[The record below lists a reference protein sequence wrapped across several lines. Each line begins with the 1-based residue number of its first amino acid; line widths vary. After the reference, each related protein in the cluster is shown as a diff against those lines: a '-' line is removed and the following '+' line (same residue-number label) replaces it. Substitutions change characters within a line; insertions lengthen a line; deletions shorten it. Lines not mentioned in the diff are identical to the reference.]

1 MTPPARRAIVTGG
14 AGFVGSHL
22 IDRLRRDGADVVCID
37 SMITGRPEN
46 LAHLEADPG
55 FTLIER
61 DVTTSWDV
69 DGPVD
74 AVLHLASPA
83 SPVDYQRH
91 PVATLDVGTIG
102 TRRALEL
109 AREKRAR
116 FLIASTSEVYGDP
129 LVHPQVETYW
139 GNVNPV
145 GPRSMYDES
154 KRPAEAYVMAFHRSL
169 GVDTRI
175 ARIFN
180 TYGPRM
186 RSDDGRAVPQFI
198 TQALSGEPLTVYGDG
213 SQTRS
218 LCYVDDL
225 VDGLVRLLDS
235 DYHEPVNLGNP
246 NEMTMRELAETI
258 RRVCDS
264 ASAIETRP
272 LPVDDPRRRCPDISR
287 AQTILGWRPTVPPQG
302 RLERTVTWW
311 RTVAAGVAGPS
322 AVLTP
327 RGAGVD

>member
-22 IDRLRRDGADVVCID
+22 VDRLRRDGTEVVCID
-37 SMITGRPEN
+37 NMITGRRQN

-55 FTLIER
+55 FLLIEA

-69 DGPVD
+69 PGPVD
-74 AVLHLASPA
+74 AVFHLASPA
-83 SPVDYQRH
+83 SPMDYQRY

-102 TRRALEL
+102 TRRALEF
-109 AREKRAR
+109 ARENRAR
-116 FLIASTSEVYGDP
+116 FLLASTSEVYGDP
-129 LVHPQVETYW
+129 HVHPQSETYW

-154 KRPAEAYVMAFHRSL
+154 KRAAEAYVMAFHRSL

-198 TQALSGEPLTVYGDG
+198 TQALSDAPLTVYGDG

-225 VDGLVRLLDS
+225 VEGLIRLADS
-235 DYHEPVNLGNP
+235 DYREPVNLGNP
-246 NEMTMRELAETI
+246 HELTMSELAEII
-258 RRVCDS
+258 RRACDS
-264 ASAIETRP
+264 GSPVEMRP

-287 AQTILGWRPTVPPQG
+287 AEAILGWHPTISLQAG
-302 RLERTVTWW
+302 LERTVTWW
-311 RTVAAGVAGPS
+311 RMEAAGAAAPGG
-322 AVLTP
+322 VLTP
-327 RGAGVD
+327 RGAAH

>member
-1 MTPPARRAIVTGG
+1 MSPPTRRAIVTGG

-22 IDRLRRDGADVVCID
+22 IDRLRRDGVEVVCVD
-37 SMITGRPEN
+37 SMITGRSVN

-55 FTLIER
+55 FQLIER
-61 DVTTSWDV
+61 DVTMPWDV
-69 DGPVD
+69 GGPVD
-74 AVLHLASPA
+74 AVFHLASPA

-102 TRRALEL
+102 TRRTLEV
-109 AREKRAR
+109 ARAKQAR
-116 FLIASTSEVYGDP
+116 FLLASTSEVYGDP
-129 LVHPQVETYW
+129 DVHPQVETYW

-154 KRPAEAYVMAFHRSL
+154 KRAAEAYVMAFRHSL

-225 VDGLVRLLDS
+225 VDGLIRLMDS
-235 DYHEPVNLGNP
+235 EYQEPVNLGNP
-246 NEMTMRELAETI
+246 HELTMRELAEMI
-258 RRVCDS
+258 RDACAS
-264 ASAIETRP
+264 ASPIETRP

-287 AQTILGWRPTVPPQG
+287 AETILAWHPAVSLQTG
-302 RLERTVTWW
+302 LERTVAWW
-311 RTVAAGVAGPS
+311 RSELAYAYRSPESTLPATG
-322 AVLTP
+322 
-327 RGAGVD
+327 R

>member
-1 MTPPARRAIVTGG
+1 MSPAARRAIVTGG

-22 IDRLRRDGADVVCID
+22 IDRLRRDGVEVVCVD
-37 SMITGRPEN
+37 SMITGRRVN
-46 LAHLEADPG
+46 LAHLEDDPG
-55 FTLIER
+55 FQLIER

-74 AVLHLASPA
+74 AVFHLASPA

-102 TRRALEL
+102 TRRTLEV
-109 AREKRAR
+109 AREKQAR
-116 FLIASTSEVYGDP
+116 FLFASTSEVYGDP
-129 LVHPQVETYW
+129 DVHPQVETYW

-154 KRPAEAYVMAFHRSL
+154 KRAAEAYVMAFRRSL

-225 VDGLVRLLDS
+225 VDGLIRLMDS
-235 DYHEPVNLGNP
+235 EYQEPVNLGNP
-246 NEMTMRELAETI
+246 HELTMRELAEII
-258 RRVCDS
+258 RDACDS

-287 AQTILGWRPTVPPQG
+287 AETILGWSPTISLQTG
-302 RLERTVTWW
+302 LKRTVTWW
-311 RTVAAGVAGPS
+311 RSELAGAGLGG
-322 AVLTP
+322 ALAP
-327 RGAGVD
+327 RGAVH

>member
-1 MTPPARRAIVTGG
+1 MSPAARRAIVTGG

-22 IDRLRRDGADVVCID
+22 IDRLRRESVEVVCID
-37 SMITGRPEN
+37 SMITGRRRN

-55 FTLIER
+55 FRLIER

-83 SPVDYQRH
+83 SPVDYQRY

-102 TRRALEL
+102 TRRALEF

-129 LVHPQVETYW
+129 DVHPQVETYW

-154 KRPAEAYVMAFHRSL
+154 KRAAEAYVMAFRRSL

-198 TQALSGEPLTVYGDG
+198 TQALSGEPMTVYGDG

-225 VDGLVRLLDS
+225 VDGLIRLLDS
-235 DYHEPVNLGNP
+235 DYQEPVNLGNP
-246 NEMTMRELAETI
+246 SELTMWELAEII
-258 RRVCDS
+258 RGACDS

-287 AQTILGWRPTVPPQG
+287 AETILGWHPTVSLQTG
-302 RLERTVTWW
+302 LERTVTWW
-311 RTVAAGVAGPS
+311 RSELADAAGPGG
-322 AVLTP
+322 VLAP
-327 RGAGVD
+327 RGAAH

>member
-1 MTPPARRAIVTGG
+1 MSPPARRAIITGG

-22 IDRLRRDGADVVCID
+22 IDRLRRDGVEVVCID
-37 SMITGRPEN
+37 NMLTGRPGN
-46 LAHLEADPG
+46 LAHLEADSG
-55 FTLIER
+55 FELIER
-61 DVTTSWDV
+61 DVTAPWDV
-69 DGPVD
+69 DGSVD

-102 TRRALEL
+102 TRRALEF
-109 AREKRAR
+109 AREKHAR
-116 FLIASTSEVYGDP
+116 FLLASTSEVYGDP
-129 LVHPQVETYW
+129 DVHPQVETYW

-154 KRPAEAYVMAFHRSL
+154 KRAAEAYVMAFHRSL

-198 TQALSGEPLTVYGDG
+198 TQALRGEPMTVYGDG

-225 VDGLVRLLDS
+225 VDGLIRLLDS
-235 DYHEPVNLGNP
+235 DYPEPVNLGNP
-246 NEMTMRELAETI
+246 DELTVQELAEI
-258 RRVCDS
+258 VRRVCGS

-287 AQTILGWRPTVPPQG
+287 AETILGWRPTVSLLAG
-302 RLERTVTWW
+302 LERTVAWW
-311 RTVAAGVAGPS
+311 RSEATIATAPGGL
-322 AVLTP
+322 LTP
-327 RGAGVD
+327 RGAVH

>member
-22 IDRLRRDGADVVCID
+22 IDRLRRDGVQVVCID
-37 SMITGRPEN
+37 SMITGRREN

-55 FTLIER
+55 FQLIER
-61 DVTTSWDV
+61 DVTVPWDV
-69 DGPVD
+69 DGAVD
-74 AVLHLASPA
+74 AVWQLASPA

-102 TRRALEL
+102 TRRALEF
-109 AREKRAR
+109 AREKQAR
-116 FLIASTSEVYGDP
+116 FLLASTSEVYGDP
-129 LVHPQVETYW
+129 DVHPQVETYW

-154 KRPAEAYVMAFHRSL
+154 KRAGEAYVMAFRRSL
-169 GVDTRI
+169 NVDTRI

-225 VDGLVRLLDS
+225 VDGLVRLLES
-235 DYHEPVNLGNP
+235 DYQEPVNLGNP
-246 NEMTMRELAETI
+246 NELTMRELAELI
-258 RRVCDS
+258 RRACGS

-272 LPVDDPRRRCPDISR
+272 LPVDDPRRRCPVISR
-287 AQTILGWRPTVPPQG
+287 AETILGWRPTVSLQTG
-302 RLERTVTWW
+302 LERTVAWW
-311 RTVAAGVAGPS
+311 RTVAGGVAGPS

-327 RGAGVD
+327 RGAGFD

>member
-22 IDRLRRDGADVVCID
+22 VDRLRRDGTEVVCID
-37 SMITGRPEN
+37 NMITGRRQN

-55 FTLIER
+55 FLLIEA

-69 DGPVD
+69 AGPVD
-74 AVLHLASPA
+74 AVFHLASPA
-83 SPVDYQRH
+83 SPVDYQRYA
-91 PVATLDVGTIG
+91 VATLDVGTIG
-102 TRRALEL
+102 TRRALEF
-109 AREKRAR
+109 ARDNRAR
-116 FLIASTSEVYGDP
+116 FLLASTSEVYGDP
-129 LVHPQVETYW
+129 HVHPQSETYW

-154 KRPAEAYVMAFHRSL
+154 KRAAEAYVMAFHRSL

-186 RSDDGRAVPQFI
+186 RNDDGRAVPQFI
-198 TQALSGEPLTVYGDG
+198 TQALSGAPLTVYGDG

-225 VDGLVRLLDS
+225 VEGLIRLADS
-235 DYHEPVNLGNP
+235 DYREPVNLGNP
-246 NEMTMRELAETI
+246 HELTMSELAEII
-258 RRVCDS
+258 RRACDS
-264 ASAIETRP
+264 VSPVEMRP

-287 AQTILGWRPTVPPQG
+287 AEAILGWHPTVSLQAG
-302 RLERTVTWW
+302 LERTVTWW
-311 RTVAAGVAGPS
+311 RMEAAGAAAPGG
-322 AVLTP
+322 VLTP
-327 RGAGVD
+327 RGAAH

>member
-1 MTPPARRAIVTGG
+1 ME
-14 AGFVGSHL
+14 
-22 IDRLRRDGADVVCID
+22 VVCID
-37 SMITGRPEN
+37 SMITGRREN

-55 FTLIER
+55 FSLIEH
-61 DVTTSWDV
+61 DVTASWDV
-69 DGPVD
+69 QGPVD

-91 PVATLDVGTIG
+91 PVATFDVGTIG

-145 GPRSMYDES
+145 GPRSMYDEF
-154 KRPAEAYVMAFHRSL
+154 KRAAEAYVMAFHRSL

-198 TQALSGEPLTVYGDG
+198 TQALRGEPMTVYGDG

-225 VDGLVRLLDS
+225 VDGLIRLLDS
-235 DYHEPVNLGNP
+235 DYPEPVNLGNP
-246 NEMTMRELAETI
+246 NELTMQELAEI
-258 RRVCDS
+258 VRRVCDS
-264 ASAIETRP
+264 ASTIEMRP

-287 AQTILGWRPTVPPQG
+287 AETILGWRPNVSLQTG
-302 RLERTVTWW
+302 LERTVAWW
-311 RTVAAGVAGPS
+311 RSEANIAAPAGG
-322 AVLTP
+322 VLTP
-327 RGAGVD
+327 RGAVH

>member
-22 IDRLRRDGADVVCID
+22 VDRLRRDGTEVVCID
-37 SMITGRPEN
+37 NMITGRRQN

-55 FTLIER
+55 FLLIEA

-69 DGPVD
+69 AGPVD
-74 AVLHLASPA
+74 AVFHLASPA
-83 SPVDYQRH
+83 SPVDYQRYA
-91 PVATLDVGTIG
+91 VATLDVGTIG
-102 TRRALEL
+102 TRRALEF
-109 AREKRAR
+109 ARDNRAR
-116 FLIASTSEVYGDP
+116 FLLASTSEVYGDP
-129 LVHPQVETYW
+129 HVHPQSETYW

-154 KRPAEAYVMAFHRSL
+154 KRAAEAYVMAFHRSL

-186 RSDDGRAVPQFI
+186 RNDDGRAVPQFI
-198 TQALSGEPLTVYGDG
+198 TQALSGVPLTVYGDG

-225 VDGLVRLLDS
+225 VEGLIRLADS
-235 DYHEPVNLGNP
+235 DYREPVNLGNP
-246 NEMTMRELAETI
+246 HELTMSELAEII
-258 RRVCDS
+258 RRACDS
-264 ASAIETRP
+264 VSPVEMRP

-287 AQTILGWRPTVPPQG
+287 AEAILGWHPTVSLQAG
-302 RLERTVTWW
+302 LERTVTWW
-311 RTVAAGVAGPS
+311 RMEAAGAAAPGG
-322 AVLTP
+322 VLTP
-327 RGAGVD
+327 RGAAH

>member
-22 IDRLRRDGADVVCID
+22 IDRLRRDGAEVVCID
-37 SMITGRPEN
+37 SMITGRPETM
-46 LAHLEADPG
+46 AHLEAAPG
-55 FTLIER
+55 FRLMER
-61 DVTTSWDV
+61 DVTASWDV

-102 TRRALEL
+102 TRRALEF

-154 KRPAEAYVMAFHRSL
+154 KRAAEAYVMAFHRFH
-169 GVDTRI
+169 GVRTNI

-186 RSDDGRAVPQFI
+186 QLNDGRVVPAFMD
-198 TQALSGEPLTVYGDG
+198 QALRGEPMTVFGSG

-218 LCYVDDL
+218 F
-225 VDGLVRLLDS
+225 
-235 DYHEPVNLGNP
+235 
-246 NEMTMRELAETI
+246 
-258 RRVCDS
+258 
-264 ASAIETRP
+264 
-272 LPVDDPRRRCPDISR
+272 
-287 AQTILGWRPTVPPQG
+287 
-302 RLERTVTWW
+302 
-311 RTVAAGVAGPS
+311 
-322 AVLTP
+322 
-327 RGAGVD
+327 

>member
-22 IDRLRRDGADVVCID
+22 IDRLRRDGAEVVCID
-37 SMITGRPEN
+37 SMITGRAEN

-154 KRPAEAYVMAFHRSL
+154 KRAAEAYVMAFHRSL

-287 AQTILGWRPTVPPQG
+287 AQTILGWRPTVPLQAG
-302 RLERTVTWW
+302 LERTVTWW
-311 RTVAAGVAGPS
+311 RNEAAGAAAPGG
-322 AVLTP
+322 VLTP
-327 RGAGVD
+327 RGATH

>member
-1 MTPPARRAIVTGG
+1 MSPPARRAVVTGG

-22 IDRLRRDGADVVCID
+22 IDRLRRDGVQVVCID
-37 SMITGRPEN
+37 NMLTGRPEN
-46 LAHLEADPG
+46 LTHLAADPG
-55 FTLIER
+55 FQLIER
-61 DVTTSWDV
+61 DVTVPWDV
-69 DGPVD
+69 DGSID

-102 TRRALEL
+102 TRRALEF

-154 KRPAEAYVMAFHRSL
+154 KRAAEAYVMAFHRSL

-186 RSDDGRAVPQFI
+186 RNDDGRAVPQFI

-225 VDGLVRLLDS
+225 VDGLIRLLDS

-246 NEMTMRELAETI
+246 NEMTMRELAEVI
-258 RRVCDS
+258 RRVCASD
-264 ASAIETRP
+264 SAIEMRP

-287 AQTILGWRPTVPPQG
+287 AETILGWRPTVPLQAG
-302 RLERTVTWW
+302 LEQTVAWW
-311 RTVAAGVAGPS
+311 RRESAGAAAASGI
-322 AVLTP
+322 LTP
-327 RGAGVD
+327 RPAVH